1 MSCFQSMHSIV
12 AVANHAVNRC
22 SEPAFSL
29 AGDTRCVETIG
40 ARIRALL
47 NEQGRTQTALAAAM
61 GVRPSHV
68 SELIKGTKDPQ
79 KVSVDAFLM
88 MCNEL
93 STTPEFLFY
102 GQGEKMDKAQTS
114 KEAELLMLF
123 RTVPE
128 DRKSMLLDILKAAGH
143 SGNDAAA

>member
-1 MSCFQSMHSIV
+1 MSCFQSMPSIV
-12 AVANHAVNRC
+12 AVANLCVNRY
-22 SEPAFSL
+22 SECRFSSVSKN
-29 AGDTRCVETIG
+29 RFVESIG
-40 ARIRALL
+40 ARIKALL
-47 NEQGRTQTALAAAM
+47 IEQGRTQTALADAM

-79 KVSVDAFLM
+79 KVAVDAFLM
-88 MCNEL
+88 MCAEL

-128 DRKSMLLDILKAAGH
+128 DRKAMLLDILKAAGH
-143 SGNDAAA
+143 SGNDMAA